1 VASGEWRKSVTNLI
15 KKKQTQNSM
24 ITTLKKSM
32 QQFIQPQ
39 NALLVIHPYY
49 HKEAWVFD
57 DEEKG
62 LVKEPF
68 VAGAD
73 DFIDYILGK
82 MGKLAL
88 GQKGFSLVFSARP
101 FMGQQHVLVYQKK
114 AFGGSFYTVASD
126 PEFRNHED
134 VNQMWLCPALFKYFL
149 RAPKKLYVQFKL
161 KTHRVK

>member
-1 VASGEWRKSVTNLI
+1 MN
-15 KKKQTQNSM
+15 M
-24 ITTLKKSM
+24 ITTIKKSM

-39 NALLVIHPYY
+39 NALLIIHPYY

-73 DFIDYILGK
+73 DFIEYILAK
-82 MGKLAL
+82 MGKLVK
-88 GQKGFSLVFSARP
+88 GRKGFSLIFSQMP
-101 FMGQQHVLVYQKK
+101 FKGQQHVLLYQKK
-114 AFGGSFYTVASD
+114 AFGGSLYTVESD

-134 VNQMWLCPALFKYFL
+134 VNQMWLCPALFKYF
-149 RAPKKLYVQFKL
+149 RKAPKKLYVQL
-161 KTHRVK
+161 KVKELAVK

>member
-1 VASGEWRKSVTNLI
+1 MNMIKTIKSSIEKLT
-15 KKKQTQNSM
+15 
-24 ITTLKKSM
+24 
-32 QQFIQPQ
+32 QPQ
-39 NALLVIHPYY
+39 NALLIIHPYY

-82 MGKLAL
+82 MGKLAA
-88 GQKGFSLVFSARP
+88 GQKGFSLVFSANP
-101 FMGQQHVLVYQKK
+101 FMGQQHVLFYQKK
-114 AFGGSFYTVASD
+114 AFGGSLYKVASD

-134 VNQMWLCPALFKYFL
+134 VNQMWLCPALFKYFSK
-149 RAPKKLYVQFKL
+149 APKKLYVQFKL
-161 KTHRVK
+161 NSQLVK

>member
-1 VASGEWRKSVTNLI
+1 
-15 KKKQTQNSM
+15 M
-24 ITTLKKSM
+24 IRTIKKSM

-39 NALLVIHPYY
+39 NALLIIHPYY
-49 HKEAWVFD
+49 DKEAWVFD

-62 LVKEPF
+62 LLKEPF

-82 MGKLAL
+82 MGMLAA
-88 GQKGFSLVFSARP
+88 GQKGFSLVFSANP
-101 FMGQQHVLVYQKK
+101 FMGQQHVLFYQKK
-114 AFGGSFYTVASD
+114 AFGGSLYTVASD

-161 KTHRVK
+161 NNKRAK